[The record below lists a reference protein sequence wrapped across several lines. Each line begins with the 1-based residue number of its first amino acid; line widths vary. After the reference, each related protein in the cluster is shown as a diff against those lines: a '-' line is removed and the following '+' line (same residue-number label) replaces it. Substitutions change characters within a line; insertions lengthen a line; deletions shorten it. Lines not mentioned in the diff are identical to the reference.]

1 MLQVR
6 DLHVA
11 YGGTPVL
18 KDVGLAVAEGEI
30 VSIVGRNGAG
40 KTTFLK
46 ALMGLVAAQT
56 GTIILQGQE
65 LTALPAHQRA
75 RRGLGYVPQ
84 GRMIFGDLSVEENL
98 LLGAELKPAGKQA
111 RVDAVLEEFPRLRE
125 RLRQAGGTL
134 SGGEQQMLALARAL
148 VGDPRLLLLDEP
160 SAGIQPSILH
170 EIEESIAH
178 VNRTR
183 GLTVLLVEQNIE
195 LAASLSRRVCI
206 MDRGQIVREIS
217 PHQVMEEEIV
227 RNYLAV

>member
-56 GTIILQGQE
+56 GTISLQGQE

-160 SAGIQPSILH
+160 SAGIQPSILQ

-206 MDRGQIVREIS
+206 MDRGQIVREIA